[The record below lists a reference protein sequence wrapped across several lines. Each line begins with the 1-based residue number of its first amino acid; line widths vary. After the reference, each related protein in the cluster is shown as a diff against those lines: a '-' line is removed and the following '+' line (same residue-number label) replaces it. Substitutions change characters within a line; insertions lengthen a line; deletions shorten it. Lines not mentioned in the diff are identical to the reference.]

1 RENLS
6 GENPRRWRIEHCQ
19 VVDPADMDYFSRYS
33 IIPSVQPT
41 HATSDMYWA
50 EERLGKDRMTGAYAY
65 RSLEREA
72 ETIAFGTD
80 FPVERINPLL
90 TFYAAVSRKD
100 LEGNPPDGFRAEE
113 AMKRKDVLKAMTTWA
128 AYANFEEEEK
138 GLIDNGYF
146 ADFIVL
152 DRNIMEIDEEQ
163 IPQTRVLSTY
173 VNGELVYGAE

>member
-1 RENLS
+1 
-6 GENPRRWRIEHCQ
+6 
-19 VVDPADMDYFSRYS
+19 
-33 IIPSVQPT
+33 
-41 HATSDMYWA
+41 
-50 EERLGKDRMTGAYAY
+50 
-65 RSLEREA
+65 
-72 ETIAFGTD
+72 
-80 FPVERINPLL
+80 
-90 TFYAAVSRKD
+90 
-100 LEGNPPDGFRAEE
+100 
-113 AMKRKDVLKAMTTWA
+113 MKRKDVLKAMTTWA